1 MITALLEEMNESR
14 TEKGRGSA
22 SGRAKRLTGKGSASK
37 NVKARKSR
45 VTIYPTIK
53 KALQSAAPF
62 GQMFST
68 KGADRLYV
76 ISKQKWGTDKQSQV
90 GSKIAKGFTPGSS
103 TPGASFPSIKAHS
116 IRTALRHGAST
127 SKTLRKKYGPGGS
140 ARETEK
146 RYAGKKSVKP
156 KLSRKDK

>member
-22 SGRAKRLTGKGSASK
+22 SGRAKGGSSNGSPK

-45 VTIYPTIK
+45 VTVFPTIK
-53 KALQSAAPF
+53 KALQSASPF
-62 GQMFST
+62 GTMFST

-76 ISKQKWGTDKQSQV
+76 ISKKKWGTDRQSQV

-116 IRTALRHGAST
+116 IRTALRHGVTT
-127 SKTLRKKYGPGGS
+127 SKTLKKKYGAGGS

-156 KLSRKDK
+156 KLKDKDK

>member
-1 MITALLEEMNESR
+1 MIIKILQELEESR
-14 TEKGRGSA
+14 AEKGRGSA
-22 SGRAKRLTGKGSASK
+22 AGRAKGVTGKGSPSK
-37 NVKARKSR
+37 NIKARKSR
-45 VTIYPTIK
+45 VTVFPTIK
-53 KALQSAAPF
+53 KALQSASPF
-62 GQMFST
+62 GTMFST

-90 GSKIAKGFTPGSS
+90 GSRIAKGFTPGSS

-127 SKTLRKKYGPGGS
+127 SKTLRKKYGPGS
-140 ARETEK
+140 WRATEK

-156 KLSRKDK
+156 KLKDKDK